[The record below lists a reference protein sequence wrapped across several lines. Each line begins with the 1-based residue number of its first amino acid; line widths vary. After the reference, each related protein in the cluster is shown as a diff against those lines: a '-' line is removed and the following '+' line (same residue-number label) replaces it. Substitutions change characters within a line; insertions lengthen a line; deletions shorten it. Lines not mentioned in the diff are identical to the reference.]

1 MINNRESKHRIADES
16 EAFISWFP
24 HFNGIT

>member
-1 MINNRESKHRIADES
+1 MINNRESKHHIADES

-24 HFNGIT
+24 YFNSIT